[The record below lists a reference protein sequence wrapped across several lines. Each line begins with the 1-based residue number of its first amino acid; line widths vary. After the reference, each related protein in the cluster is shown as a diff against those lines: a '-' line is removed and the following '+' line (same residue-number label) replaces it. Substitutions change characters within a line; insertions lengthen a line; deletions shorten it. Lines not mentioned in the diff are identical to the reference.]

1 VQVHLQLQQEGQDGQ
16 VGYPKLQLRGRV
28 QQFPKPQL
36 SLQKYDLGQEQQ
48 QLHFGKEQ
56 HLMDGRQLQL
66 QLHGLQSPQQRGNFS
81 GKDNPSQQ
89 QQQQQIQERLKQG
102 MPLHIKRLLVLFR
115 NHDSYQIRLTM
126 KGCAASINEI

>member
-1 VQVHLQLQQEGQDGQ
+1 
-16 VGYPKLQLRGRV
+16 
-28 QQFPKPQL
+28 
-36 SLQKYDLGQEQQ
+36 
-48 QLHFGKEQ
+48 
-56 HLMDGRQLQL
+56 
-66 QLHGLQSPQQRGNFS
+66 LQSPQQRGNFS